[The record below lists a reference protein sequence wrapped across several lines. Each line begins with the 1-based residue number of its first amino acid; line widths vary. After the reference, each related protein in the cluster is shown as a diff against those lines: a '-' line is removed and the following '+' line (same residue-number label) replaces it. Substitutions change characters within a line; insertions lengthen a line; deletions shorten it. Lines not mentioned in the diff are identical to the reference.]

1 MMKPCLLAIFVV
13 LTLTAQP
20 RRPAARPDVSATAT
34 EPPAPV
40 PVNPEDQCTI
50 EGNVLNAATGEPL
63 RKAHLMLRRQGD
75 SQDNSY
81 STVTDSAGHFL
92 MDHVDPGRYMLSA
105 SRNGFVTQQ
114 YSPQGSTRRAATIT
128 LDRAQNM
135 TQIRFRLTPE
145 GVITGRILDQDGD
158 PMPNVMVQVLRFS
171 YARGRKQLMPMNSEQ
186 TNDLGEYRLHD
197 LAPGKYYIGAT
208 WHAPQFQAQG
218 NVIPTGPAQARAAAE
233 EGYAATYYPNT
244 ANPDAASTIEV
255 TPGAVI
261 RGVDI
266 SLLQTR
272 TVRVSGRVVS
282 LLTNR
287 AMRNVNVF
295 LMRRD
300 NPYQMVRLG
309 ARVTDPSGS
318 FTVRGVVPGSYFLQA
333 DSFEDGKRQT
343 ARMSLDVGS
352 TNLENVQISIGPA
365 AEIAGR
371 IAYDGSNTTDPKPGS
386 VRVMLESRAADPMG
400 GAGGSLLKED
410 GTFIIQ
416 NVTANSYNV
425 GVYGLN
431 GNWYLKSVRLGDTD
445 ITETGIDFSQGV
457 TPAELVVTISS
468 DGGQLEGSVQDAKQS
483 PAIGAQVTLI
493 PESGKRGISYLYKQA
508 STDQTGHFAI
518 KGIKPGKY
526 TVIAWEQID
535 SGAYMDP
542 DFLKP
547 FESKGESV
555 TIGENGQEKAQLKAI
570 PSDAVEGK

>member
-1 MMKPCLLAIFVV
+1 MKPCLLAIFAV
-13 LTLTAQP
+13 LAISAQP
-20 RRPAARPDVSATAT
+20 RRPTPRPDNSATAT
-34 EPPAPV
+34 EPPAPA

-63 RKAHLMLRRQGD
+63 RKAHLILRRQGD

-81 STVTDSAGHFL
+81 STVTDSAGHFV

-105 SRNGFVTQQ
+105 TRNGFVTQQ
-114 YSPQGSTRRAATIT
+114 YSPQGTTRRGATLT
-128 LDRAQNM
+128 LERAQNM
-135 TQIRFRLTPE
+135 TQIRFRLTPQ

-171 YARGRKQLMPMNSEQ
+171 YVRGRKQLMPMNSEQ

-197 LAPGKYYIGAT
+197 LPPGKYYVGAT
-208 WHAPQFQAQG
+208 WRGSQLQSQG
-218 NVIPTGPAQARAAAE
+218 NVISTGSAQARAASE

-266 SLLQTR
+266 SLLQTH
-272 TVRVSGRVVS
+272 TVRVSGRVMS
-282 LLTNR
+282 ALTSHP
-287 AMRNVNVF
+287 MRNVNVF

-318 FTVRGVVPGSYFLQA
+318 FTIRGVVPGSYFLQA
-333 DSFEDGKRQT
+333 DSFEEGKRQT
-343 ARMSLDVGS
+343 MRMLLEVGGTS
-352 TNLENVQISIGPA
+352 IENVQVPIGPA

-371 IAYDGSNTTDPKPGS
+371 MAYDGSNATDPKPGS
-386 VRVMLESRAADPMG
+386 VRVMLEPKAADPMG
-400 GAGGSLLKED
+400 GAGASSPKDD
-410 GTFIIQ
+410 GAFTIQ

-425 GVYGLN
+425 SVFGLT
-431 GNWYLKSVRLGDTD
+431 GNWYLKSARLGDTD
-445 ITETGIDFSQGV
+445 VTDTGIDFSQGV
-457 TPAELVVTISS
+457 TPGELVVTISS
-468 DGGQLEGSVQDAKQS
+468 DGGQLDGTVQGAKQAPS
-483 PAIGAQVTLI
+483 IGAQVILI

-508 STDQTGHFAI
+508 STDQTGHFTM

-526 TVIAWEQID
+526 TVIAWEQVD
-535 SGAYMDP
+535 PGAYMDP

-555 TIGENGQEKAQLKAI
+555 TISENGQEKVQLKTI
-570 PSDAVEGK
+570 PSDAEGEGK